1 MKILATEEKTQ
12 IKKLEHSAMQ
22 LCGFSPLPVLGIG
35 AWRNY
40 SFQIH
45 MPRHL
50 MLKSVGGNDL
60 YS

>member
-1 MKILATEEKTQ
+1 MKILATEEKPQ

-22 LCGFSPLPVLGIG
+22 LCRFSALPVLWIG
-35 AWRNY
+35 VCRNY
-40 SFQIH
+40 SFQTH
-45 MPRHL
+45 MPCHL